1 MTKVT
6 IGYLSTNTKF
16 VQSSMNHVRYYKQW
30 RTFVTWCCWEN
41 TILIIDPGF
50 RIASYMRPV
59 LLQLAQRVG
68 QRAAVAEMVIAKT
81 PVDAR
86 KIMLSVT
93 VGVVA
98 MGTASMGTALAL

>member
-1 MTKVT
+1 
-6 IGYLSTNTKF
+6 
-16 VQSSMNHVRYYKQW
+16 
-30 RTFVTWCCWEN
+30 
-41 TILIIDPGF
+41 
-50 RIASYMRPV
+50 MRPV

-68 QRAAVAEMVIAKT
+68 QRAAVAKMVIAKT

-86 KIMLSVT
+86 KIMLNAT